1 MKDIITIQY
10 EFDVESKRSKQAIK
24 ILEQGM

>member
-10 EFDVESKRSKQAIK
+10 EFDVESKRSNQAIK

>member
-1 MKDIITIQY
+1 MKDKITIQH